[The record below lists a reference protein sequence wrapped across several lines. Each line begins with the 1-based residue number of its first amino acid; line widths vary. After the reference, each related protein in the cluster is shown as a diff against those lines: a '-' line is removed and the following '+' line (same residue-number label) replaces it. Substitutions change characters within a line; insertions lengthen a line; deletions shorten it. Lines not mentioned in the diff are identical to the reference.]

1 MRDLSVRDRAAFLS
15 GPGALVVADLHVG
28 RDEASSVQFPLGERD
43 DLVDRLDAL
52 LAHYVPDTV
61 VFAGDLFHR
70 FDRAGGSTREGL
82 RELVTACRRRDTR
95 PVLVGGNHDTRLAA
109 ATDDDVHD
117 AYALADGTVVCH
129 GHEEPSM
136 DGDRYVIGHLH
147 PTISIEGNTHPCFL
161 WGREAYGG
169 VDVLVLPAFN
179 RLAPGV
185 DVNGLGNADL
195 STPLAPDIDA
205 FRPIVYDP
213 DSQETLRFPP
223 LSEFRRLL

>member
-1 MRDLSVRDRAAFLS
+1 MRDLTVRDRAAFLS
-15 GPGALVVADLHVG
+15 APDALVVADVHVG
-28 RDEASSVQFPLGERD
+28 RDESSSVQFPLGERD

-52 LAHYVPDTV
+52 LVHYDPDTV

-70 FDRAGGSTREGL
+70 FDRVSDLSRRGL
-82 RELVTACRRRDTR
+82 CELVTACRRRDTR

-109 ATDDDVHD
+109 ATDNDVHD

-129 GHEEPSM
+129 GHEEPSVE
-136 DGDRYVIGHLH
+136 GHRYVIGHLH
-147 PTISIEGNTHPCFL
+147 PTISIEGNTYPCFL
-161 WGREAYGG
+161 WGREAYDGA
-169 VDVLVLPAFN
+169 DVLVLPAFN

-185 DVNGLGNADL
+185 DVNGVGTADV
-195 STPLAPDIDA
+195 STPLAPEIDA

-223 LSEFRRLL
+223 LSEFHRLL